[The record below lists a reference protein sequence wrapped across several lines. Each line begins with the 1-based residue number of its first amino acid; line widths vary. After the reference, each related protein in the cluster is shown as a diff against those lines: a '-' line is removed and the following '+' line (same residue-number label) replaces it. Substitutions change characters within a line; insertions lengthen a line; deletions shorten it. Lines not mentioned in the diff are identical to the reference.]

1 MKLDFKSITASNMEA
16 TSTLTVSEI
25 IGRAGGPRAIADAS
39 QQSREP
45 FSKDA
50 VYKWAKGGIPDRHW
64 PIIIA
69 LTGLKVAQIYEA
81 NVAARGV
88 TFPMPVLEAAE

>member
-1 MKLDFKSITASNMEA
+1 MET

-25 IGRAGGPRAIADAS
+25 IGRAGGPRAISDAS
-39 QQSREP
+39 QRSKEP

-50 VYKWAKGGIPDRHW
+50 VYKWVKGGIPDRHW
-64 PIIIA
+64 PIIIS
-69 LTGLKVAQIYEA
+69 LTGLKVSQIYEA

-88 TFPMPVLEAAE
+88 AFPLPVMEAAE